1 MHVAQPQHGTWGQ
14 SREDKEVDMREIG
27 GESVGKVMAVVNQ
40 KGGVGKSTTAVNL
53 GAYLAAG
60 GRKVLVIDVD
70 PQGNASS
77 GVGVDKTAVKES
89 IYDALIEERPLS
101 ELIRHTAVPGLDVVP
116 SNMQLAGA
124 EVELVTTLSRELRL
138 KKAIGPVRSLYD
150 YILVDCPPSLGL
162 LTVNALTA
170 ADSVLVPIQCEYYAL
185 EGLSQLLNTI
195 QLVQKHLNPGLQIEG
210 VVMTMFDSR
219 TNLSQQVI
227 SEVQK
232 FFKDRVFKTIIP
244 RNVRLSEAPSYGQP
258 IILYDDRSKGA
269 EAYRQLA
276 EEVMAHE

>member
-1 MHVAQPQHGTWGQ
+1 M
-14 SREDKEVDMREIG
+14 
-27 GESVGKVMAVVNQ
+27 GKAMAVVNQ

-53 GAYLAAG
+53 GAYLAAA
-60 GRKVLVIDVD
+60 GRKVLVIDID

-77 GVGVDKTAVKES
+77 GVGVDKATVKES
-89 IYDALIEERPLS
+89 IYDALIDERPLS

-116 SNMQLAGA
+116 SNVQLAGA
-124 EVELVTTLSRELRL
+124 EIELVTTISRELRL
-138 KKAIGPVRSLYD
+138 KKAIAPVRSLYD
-150 YILVDCPPSLGL
+150 YILIDCPPSLGL

-195 QLVQKHLNPGLQIEG
+195 HLVQKHLNPGLEIEG
-210 VVMTMFDSR
+210 VVMTMFDPR

-227 SEVQK
+227 SEVQS
-232 FFKDRVFKTIIP
+232 FFKDRVFKTVIP

-258 IILYDDRSKGA
+258 ILLYDDRSKGA

-276 EEVMAHE
+276 EEVMARE